1 LRQVGSEVV
10 SLPIPKNCYHELDRQ
25 IKARNPPASQQVCAT
40 GLIFIVWMLFFDQN
54 NLIDRFSLAARIKD
68 LEKQKEHYQ
77 QQILE
82 NRTKMEE
89 LRSNHENLEKFAREE
104 YLMKKD
110 DEELFIIIED

>member
-1 LRQVGSEVV
+1 MKSSACRYLRTVTMNWTDKLKLV
-10 SLPIPKNCYHELDRQ
+10 IPLL
-25 IKARNPPASQQVCAT
+25 RNKFVLT

-110 DEELFIIIED
+110 DEELFIIIEN

>member
-1 LRQVGSEVV
+1 MNWTDKLKLVIPLLRNKFV
-10 SLPIPKNCYHELDRQ
+10 L
-25 IKARNPPASQQVCAT
+25 T

-54 NLIDRFSLAARIKD
+54 NLIDRFSLASRIKD
-68 LEKQKEHYQ
+68 LNKQKEHYEK
-77 QQILE
+77 QIQE
-82 NRTKMEE
+82 NGMKMEE

>member
-1 LRQVGSEVV
+1 MNWTDKLKLVIPLLRNKFV
-10 SLPIPKNCYHELDRQ
+10 L
-25 IKARNPPASQQVCAT
+25 T

-89 LRSNHENLEKFAREE
+89 LRSNQENLEKFAREE

>member
-1 LRQVGSEVV
+1 MKWTDKLKLVIPLLRNKFV
-10 SLPIPKNCYHELDRQ
+10 L
-25 IKARNPPASQQVCAT
+25 T

>member
-1 LRQVGSEVV
+1 VKSSVCRYLRTVTMNWTDKLKLV
-10 SLPIPKNCYHELDRQ
+10 IPLL
-25 IKARNPPASQQVCAT
+25 RNKFVLT

>member
-1 LRQVGSEVV
+1 VKSSACRYLRTVTMNWTDKLKLV
-10 SLPIPKNCYHELDRQ
+10 IPLL
-25 IKARNPPASQQVCAT
+25 RNKFVLT